1 MLLDVQSYNVMYLRG
16 FVGKDHKRSFFF
28 GVNVKDQV
36 SRDMVLVT
44 RYE

>member
-1 MLLDVQSYNVMYLRG
+1 MLLDVQSYNVMYLCG
-16 FVGKDHKRSFFF
+16 FVGKRPQQKFFF

-36 SRDMVLVT
+36 SRDMILVT